1 MCPVSHVRC
10 HISLVTCHVSHLR
23 CHMSHIF
30 SSFFLLESGG
40 VSWWRVCYQWG
51 LPRLVFRLFLIK
63 NSLIPK
69 IYLFQL
75 VVVRFWSLK
84 KANWWEFNFREIGL
98 DFKCQKWQTS
108 AAAESAPCAHFQKL
122 DVGINKFF
130 YNLGL
135 GIFLCLL
142 RSLFQG

>member
-1 MCPVSHVRC
+1 MSGVTCQVSHVRC
-10 HISLVTCHVSHLR
+10 HMSLVMCPLSHF
-23 CHMSHIF
+23 F
-30 SSFFLLESGG
+30 SRWS
-40 VSWWRVCYQWG
+40 VCYQQG
-51 LPRLVFRLFLIK
+51 LLRLVFRLFGNK
-63 NSLIPK
+63 NVLIPN
-69 IYLFQL
+69 IYLSRL

-130 YNLGL
+130 SNLDL
-135 GIFLCLL
+135 GTLSWFSW
-142 RSLFQG
+142 SLFHGQIW